1 MQRLCVLNFKK
12 IILILLFCCIGL
24 FASTGLCYVA
34 FAVIIFFTCLS
45 VLLKP
50 KLTIS
55 FNQYEDLIPLTFV
68 MVWLYGV
75 IIGLIRHNQPNYIF
89 ANFAGMIVY
98 LFYYVLL
105 IFRIPKMSVFKVAF
119 YGGVT
124 IAVMTTTI
132 FYLNQFNILSLYRG
146 WSSTGQMRVFITI
159 LTTAFIPWLLT
170 VSLFFMP
177 NDKKEIIRSS
187 FKVNKISS
195 LFIFLI
201 CSFSILYISA
211 SKGFTLGILFYFAF
225 VPVLFYSPK
234 FLEGKLNVKLPI
246 FLTFILILFVVYSSL
261 GYGDIVTKLFAKVD
275 ISNKARYDQLDFII
289 RDFKFFGNGLGA
301 TINGS
306 IRSVVAPYGFELTYV
321 NLIHKFGFMS
331 VILFLGWAYLFI
343 KIISRILVGKE
354 LLYNIAAFGA
364 LGYMLPS
371 IGNPLLMHPAC
382 VMLNCIAL
390 YLTRKPIDELAKKS
404 KIALVAN

>member
-1 MQRLCVLNFKK
+1 MLNVKK
-12 IILILLFCCIGL
+12 IILALLFCCIGI
-24 FASTGLCYVA
+24 FASSGICYVA
-34 FAVIIFFTCLS
+34 FAVIIFLTLLS
-45 VLLKP
+45 VLLRPEFK
-50 KLTIS
+50 IS
-55 FNQYEDLIPLTFV
+55 FNQIEDLIPLAF
-68 MVWLYGV
+68 MGVWIYGV
-75 IIGLIRHNQPNYIF
+75 IVGLVRHNQPKYIF

-98 LFYYVLL
+98 AFYYVL
-105 IFRIPKMSVFKVAF
+105 IVFRIPKLTVFKIAF

-124 IAVMTTTI
+124 IATFTTII
-132 FYLNQFNILSLYRG
+132 FYLNSWGIISLYRG
-146 WSSTGQMRVFITI
+146 WSSTGQVRVFITI
-159 LTTAFIPWLLT
+159 LATAYIPWLYT

-177 NDKKEIIRSS
+177 NSKKEILRSTFS
-187 FKVNKISS
+187 IKNITS

-211 SKGFTLGILFYFAF
+211 SKGFTLGVLFYFIF

-234 FLEGKLNVKLPI
+234 FLKGKLNVKLPI

-289 RDFKFFGNGLGA
+289 NDFNFFGNGLGA
-301 TINGS
+301 TIKGLVRS
-306 IRSVVAPYGFELTYV
+306 ISTPYGFELTYL

-331 VILFLGWAYLFI
+331 LILFLGWTYLFI
-343 KIISRILVGKE
+343 KIIGRILVGKE
-354 LLYNIAAFGA
+354 LLFNIAAFGA

-390 YLTRKPIDELAKKS
+390 YLTRKPIDKSANKSEL
-404 KIALVAN
+404 VPDAN